1 METRTKETKGKP
13 RTRGIPGGNEE
24 GRQGEVMKEWRLRGR
39 RNKKNKKIQRKNRN
53 HKFTN
58 EKKKAENKSR
68 TRGGRKTGGREK
80 QMDGDSGEG
89 G

>member
-24 GRQGEVMKEWRLRGR
+24 GRQGGVMKEWRLRGR
-39 RNKKNKKIQRKNRN
+39 RNKKNEKIQRKNRN

-58 EKKKAENKSR
+58 EKKKVENKRS
-68 TRGGRKTGGREK
+68 TRGEGRREGGRSK
-80 QMDGDSGEG
+80 
-89 G
+89 